1 MAINK
6 KTVCNSCTAE
16 FFIEPLEDYP
26 VLFCPSCGDELL
38 DDEVETEDHDEE

>member
-16 FFIEPLEDYP
+16 FFIEPLEDFPIDY
-26 VLFCPSCGDELL
+26 CPSCGAKIYEEEEFEES
-38 DDEVETEDHDEE
+38 DDE